1 VGAVHCICP
10 TRGSERERIKVATGG
25 VYTATGLP
33 KLLCLAEEHT
43 CGSLGLCGV
52 IGVMRSFTIYCA
64 GVTWFFCTLHPP
76 RVVASGTH

>member
-1 VGAVHCICP
+1 MGVVYCTCP
-10 TRGSERERIKVATGG
+10 TRGGKGERIKVATGD
-25 VYTATGLP
+25 VYIATGLP
-33 KLLCLAEEHT
+33 KLLSFAEEQT

-52 IGVMRSFTIYCA
+52 IGVMRFFTIYCA